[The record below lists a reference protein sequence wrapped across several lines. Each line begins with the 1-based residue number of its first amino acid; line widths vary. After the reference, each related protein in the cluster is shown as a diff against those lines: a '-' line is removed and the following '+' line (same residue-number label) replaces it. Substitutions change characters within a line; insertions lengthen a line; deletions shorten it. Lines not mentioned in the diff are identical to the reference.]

1 MVRISKDLRLT
12 CTLAT
17 IPRMAAGSGIVDEFF
32 AEIVTRSDARSGSR
46 LEIVLSDAA
55 GRCQTLSL
63 SADALAALAE
73 IVSQFSKSTAISRE
87 HLTKIPKHYAVGH
100 GRHERFV
107 LLRFEDEP
115 AYGLTPD
122 QAANL
127 GEALLEEAEAVS
139 ALRYSMRQ

>member
-1 MVRISKDLRLT
+1 MR
-12 CTLAT
+12 CAT
-17 IPRMAAGSGIVDEFF
+17 PQG
-32 AEIVTRSDARSGSR
+32 DA
-46 LEIVLSDAA
+46 
-55 GRCQTLSL
+55 TLSL

-73 IVSQFSKSTAISRE
+73 IVSQFSKSTSISGE

-115 AYGLTPD
+115 AYALTPD

-127 GEALLEEAEAVS
+127 SEALLEEVEAISTV
-139 ALRYSMRQ
+139 RYSMRQ